1 MLRLNKLNFTIAAVA
16 MLAVFKPAFA
26 QKPVIK
32 PEDARSK
39 YSNSIR
45 IEPMDGGVKI
55 ERNTITFSPKKEG
68 ATYLISGYFDGQLIN
83 KTKNT
88 VLKLNNAFLENHNGQ
103 STICG
108 EAKTELSSVEGSV
121 NYILMSGSNE
131 KKVAAVHS
139 KKNLELG
146 GSGTVYV
153 KGGTYHA
160 VKGDD
165 VKLKG
170 SGTWYLQSTKEGS
183 GINCKNFIVEK
194 DKSFN
199 AYIFDSKN
207 AVKADF
213 TIKIE
218 SGNFFLLDNGTAL
231 KTDTRKDDP
240 KSPHFILLNG
250 GKFTVSRLSTL
261 YSTEKDAFKNKGA
274 KIIELNE

>member
-1 MLRLNKLNFTIAAVA
+1 MLRLNKLNFTIAALA
-16 MLAVFKPAFA
+16 MLAICQPVFA
-26 QKPVIK
+26 QKVVIR
-32 PEDARSK
+32 PEAAKSK
-39 YSNSIR
+39 YTGSIK

-55 ERNTITFSPKKEG
+55 EKNKITFAPKKEG
-68 ATYLISGYFDGQLIN
+68 KTYLISGYFNGQLIN

-88 VLKLNNAFLENHNGQ
+88 VLKLNNAFLENQNGQ
-103 STICG
+103 STIYG
-108 EAKTELSSVEGSV
+108 EAKIELSSTEGSV
-121 NYILMSGSNE
+121 NYIVISGSNE

-153 KGGTYHA
+153 KGDTYHA

-199 AYIFDSKN
+199 AWIIESKN
-207 AVKADF
+207 AIKADF

-218 SGNFFLLDNGTAL
+218 SGNFFMFNNATAL
-231 KTDTRKDDP
+231 KTDTKKDDP

-250 GKFTVSRLSTL
+250 GKFTVSGFSTL
-261 YSTEKDAFKNKGA
+261 YKTEKDAFKNKGA
-274 KIIELNE
+274 KIIESIE